1 MNIRPVWLL
10 AALIPVLSA
19 CGNKGPLMHPS
30 RVPPEDAGRYLIKP
44 KLPPQ
49 QDADQKVDQDVDQN
63 QTQDVPQQDSEQ
75 DAQDTIDEPAADA
88 TDAAQTPVVPTDKP

>member
-1 MNIRPVWLL
+1 MKIRPAWLL

-44 KLPPQ
+44 KPQ
-49 QDADQKVDQDVDQN
+49 PEATQPQATDAPAVDEPAVDAPA
-63 QTQDVPQQDSEQ
+63 V
-75 DAQDTIDEPAADA
+75 DEPAADVPAADVPAA
-88 TDAAQTPVVPTDKP
+88 TTSTP